1 MDRSKALCVAVRLFL
16 IGTLCP
22 ASATLVEPVSTA
34 QQVARAA
41 AVCRATVVGQES
53 FVAADGGIQTRTALR
68 VDEVLKGRFP
78 AVVAVVHRG
87 GFVGNRCETFSTNPK
102 LRVGEER
109 LLFLGQRADGT
120 LYAEGGAAGARRLQ
134 RAAAVGRVAAS
145 VPSGFTPADT
155 TALAEVRTL
164 VQGSAGIGED
174 VTAQAIAPQAIQPQA
189 VPGLL
194 VDSFGFSARFLA
206 PDRGEPIE
214 YFVDA
219 QALPTGI
226 TQAQALN
233 AVSNAFKAWSDVTS
247 LKFKFVGLTNFGK
260 AASTIRADDGRIRI
274 QLHDLF
280 NDLGGATE
288 LGQGGN
294 LFFINQQFPF
304 EGTGG
309 RVGPNEFYE
318 VSSGY
323 LGMKHTQVPLQTLST
338 FEEVLTH
345 EIGHI
350 LSLDHSSENQVEA
363 NFTLKDAIMYAFAHL
378 DGRGARLGTWDPPV
392 IRQAYP
398 QQNTPPFGFNR
409 VMDIVTAFPGEA
421 PNLPGINRIELRG
434 YDLQSTNLT
443 VQLTNAT
450 AGGAGVFSLTNST
463 LHFTPA
469 DAFAGARIDPATN
482 RFYESVFMRFTDGTN
497 ASPYYTVKVISL
509 QPQIDLARTN
519 GLPDAWVTEFFGRAD
534 AFVNANADADGDG
547 ISNINEFRLG
557 TNPTNA
563 ASALRITSR
572 SAANIQWTARPY
584 DLYEVQA
591 TTNFTNWFR
600 LGNPVLPT
608 TTNGSL
614 SLPATA
620 SNRRFL
626 RVLRVP

>member
-1 MDRSKALCVAVRLFL
+1 M
-16 IGTLCP
+16 
-22 ASATLVEPVSTA
+22 SAA
-34 QQVARAA
+34 QQVTRAA
-41 AVCRATVVGQES
+41 AICRATVVGQES
-53 FVAADGGIQTRTALR
+53 FVAADGGIRTRTALR
-68 VDEVLKGRFP
+68 VDEVLKGQFP

-87 GFVGNRCETFSTNPK
+87 GLVGNRCETFSTNPN

-109 LLFLGQRADGT
+109 LLFLGRRADGT

-134 RAAAVGRVAAS
+134 RATVGARVAAS
-145 VPSGFTPADT
+145 VPGGFVTGDAA
-155 TALAEVRTL
+155 ALAEVRAL
-164 VQGSAGIGED
+164 VQGVAGVGAD
-174 VTAQAIAPQAIQPQA
+174 VTAQAITPQAIQPQA

-194 VDSFGFSARFLA
+194 VDSFGVSARFLA

-226 TQAQALN
+226 TQAQGLN

-247 LKFKFVGLTNFGK
+247 LKFKFAGLTNFGK

-294 LFFINQQFPF
+294 LFFVNQQFPF

-309 RVGPNEFYE
+309 RVGTNEFYE

-323 LGMKHTQVPLQTLST
+323 LGMKHTQIPLQTLST

-350 LSLDHSSENQVEA
+350 LSLDHSSENQAEA
-363 NFTLKDAIMYAFAHL
+363 NFTLRDALMFAFAHL

-392 IRQAYP
+392 VRQAYP

-409 VMDIVTAFPGEA
+409 VMDVVSAFPGEA

-434 YDLQSTNLT
+434 YDLQTTNLT

-450 AGGAGVFSLTNST
+450 ANGAGVFSLTNST
-463 LHFTPA
+463 LYFTPA
-469 DAFAGARIDPATN
+469 DAFTGPRIDPATGSH
-482 RFYESVFMRFTDGTN
+482 YESVFVRLSDGTN
-497 ASPYYTVKVISL
+497 ASPYYAVNVISL
-509 QPQIDLARTN
+509 QPQLNLAPHQR
-519 GLPDAWVTEFFGRAD
+519 PARRV
-534 AFVNANADADGDG
+534 GD
-547 ISNINEFRLG
+547 
-557 TNPTNA
+557 
-563 ASALRITSR
+563 
-572 SAANIQWTARPY
+572 
-584 DLYEVQA
+584 
-591 TTNFTNWFR
+591 
-600 LGNPVLPT
+600 PVLR
-608 TTNGSL
+608 S
-614 SLPATA
+614 
-620 SNRRFL
+620 R
-626 RVLRVP
+626 